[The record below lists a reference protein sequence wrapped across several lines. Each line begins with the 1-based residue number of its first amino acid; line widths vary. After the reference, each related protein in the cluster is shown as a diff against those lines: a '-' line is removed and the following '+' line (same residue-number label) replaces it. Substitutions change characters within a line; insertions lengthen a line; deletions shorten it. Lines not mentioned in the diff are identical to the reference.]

1 VPNPREVRWSQLKVG
16 LLVVA
21 ASIALALLV
30 LLMSG
35 PIDGLLHSK
44 ITIYARVTNASDLQP
59 GAAVNLEGVMIGTV
73 KRIRINMAYPQTPVE
88 IRMRV
93 STQYIRALHTDS
105 IVTLDTVGVL
115 GDTVVDIDSTHATG
129 PLLADGDSMVVA
141 QTPSIQDV
149 VRSSQSTIVQINS
162 ILSRL
167 QELTDAINTGQ
178 GTLGMLVHNPK
189 MYNQAVT
196 ALASLQRVSDQ
207 INSGHGSLGKL
218 INDDAF
224 YDRANDAVTH
234 LDHITSA
241 MDSGQG
247 SLGKLMHDD
256 TLYNNLNQ
264 TAAKANQ
271 MLTQIQQG
279 RGTLG
284 LLAKDPEFAGKLKDT
299 VRQMDTLLARL
310 NAGQGSAGKFLRD
323 PTLYDNS
330 AQTLQSA
337 RDLLA
342 AVRKD
347 PRRYLSFQF
356 KVF

>member
-1 VPNPREVRWSQLKVG
+1 VPNHREVRWSQLKVG

-21 ASIALALLV
+21 SSLLLALLV
-30 LLMSG
+30 ILMSG
-35 PIDGLLHSK
+35 PIDGLLHRR
-44 ITIYARVTNASDLQP
+44 IIIYARVTNASDLQP
-59 GAAVNLEGVMIGTV
+59 GAAVNLQGVMIGTV
-73 KRIRINMAYPQTPVE
+73 QRIRINMAYPQTPVE

-93 STQYIRALHTDS
+93 STQYIRALHADS

-129 PLLADGDSMVVA
+129 PLLADGDSILVA

-149 VRSSQSTIVQINS
+149 VRSSQNTIQQVDA
-162 ILSRL
+162 ILARL
-167 QELTDAINTGQ
+167 QQLTDAINTGQ
-178 GTLGMLVHNPK
+178 GSLGKLIHDPT

-207 INSGHGSLGKL
+207 INNGHGSLGKL
-218 INDDAF
+218 VNDDTF

-241 MDSGQG
+241 IDAGQG

-256 TLYNNLNQ
+256 ALYNNLSQ

-279 RGTLG
+279 RGALG
-284 LLAKDPEFAGKLKDT
+284 VMANDPQFARKLKDT
-299 VRQMDTLLARL
+299 VGQMDTLLARL
-310 NAGQGSAGKFLRD
+310 NAGQGSAGKLLRD
-323 PTLYDNS
+323 PSLYDNS
-330 AQTLQSA
+330 TQTLQSA
-337 RDLLA
+337 RDLLK